1 MKIIIFE
8 VVKSKAME
16 VIVTS
21 REDMKEI
28 ISECLD
34 AYFKKGSTNDHALTT
49 PGKLLNQKEICDFL
63 RITEPT
69 LIRWKKRGKI
79 PFIEMGGIIRFDP
92 AAVAKAL
99 EK

>member
-1 MKIIIFE
+1 
-8 VVKSKAME
+8 ME

-28 ISECLD
+28 IVECLD
-34 AYFKKGSTNDHALTT
+34 AYFKKGNKNDHAF
-49 PGKLLNQKEICDFL
+49 PAPEKLLNTKEICDFL

-69 LIRWKKRGKI
+69 LIRWKKKGKV

-92 AAVAKAL
+92 VAITRAF
-99 EK
+99 EKNT